1 MDVLNRLRKNI
12 SSRAHTLRGLAV
24 LFALLLAVIAIG
36 LFIFVIYLR
45 LTLPDPK
52 TVATRHVQES
62 TKIYDR
68 TGEILLYDIYN
79 EERRTV
85 IPADQIPDTI
95 KKATI
100 AAEDARFYEHRGFD
114 LRGIARAVFRGISSG
129 GIEGGGSTITQQLVK
144 KALFGDQQTIARKL
158 REIMLAIEIERAFS
172 KDEIL
177 SMYLNQIPYG
187 SNAYG
192 IESAS
197 RTFFK
202 KPAKD
207 LTLAQAATLAALPNR
222 PSYLSPFGSHLNE
235 LTSRKNYIL
244 ERMHDLDLITDTEY
258 AVSQTEVVLFGQEP
272 SKLGAPHFVIMAKE
286 YVTEKYGEA
295 FVEGSG
301 LKIITTLDADLQT
314 SAEDII
320 AKYAKINKERYKASN
335 AALVSIDPK
344 TGDVL
349 ALVGS
354 ADYFDTSNEGNFN
367 VALANRQ
374 PGSAFKPF
382 AYAELFNKGYPDTTI
397 LFDVKTEFNPLCSP
411 DGNQS
416 KDVYGQDCYHPK
428 NYDGQYRGPVT
439 LRQSLSQSLNI
450 PSVKTLYLAGVQTV
464 ADTAERMGITTL
476 GDRSRFGLSLVLGGA
491 EVKLV
496 DLTSAYGV
504 FANDGVRNPWEFIQR
519 IERADGTVL
528 EERVKNDSRAIDSG
542 VARMISSVLS
552 DNSARTPVF
561 GPSSALY
568 FPGREVAAKTGTTQE
583 NRDAW
588 VVGYTPSIVTGVWV
602 GNNRNQSMTAAGA
615 GISAAGPL
623 WHEFMTKALLK
634 VPQESFPQPEPSS
647 SSKPMLNGS
656 YVYTSPITSMNE
668 VHSILYFVDREDP
681 TGQIPQDPS
690 KDQQFTNWEWAVKSV
705 IPTPQ

>member
-1 MDVLNRLRKNI
+1 MDVLDRLLKKV

-24 LFALLLAVIAIG
+24 LAAWLLAVVAIG
-36 LFIFVIYLR
+36 LFLFVIYLR
-45 LTLPDPK
+45 LTLPDPE

-114 LRGIARAVFRGISSG
+114 LRGIARAAVRGILNLEIS
-129 GIEGGGSTITQQLVK
+129 GGGSTITQQLVK
-144 KALFGDQQTIARKL
+144 KALFGDQQTPARKL

-197 RTFFK
+197 RTFFR
-202 KPAKD
+202 KPAKE

-222 PSYLSPFGSHLNE
+222 PSYLSPFGSHLDE
-235 LTSRKNYIL
+235 LTGRKNYIL
-244 ERMHDLDLITDTEY
+244 ERMHELSLITDTEY
-258 AVSQTEVVLFGQEP
+258 TVAQAEVVSFGQEP

-295 FVEGSG
+295 FVEGNG

-314 SAEDII
+314 SAEEIV
-320 AKYAKINKERYKASN
+320 AKYAKINKEKYKASN

-354 ADYFDTSNEGNFN
+354 ADYFDTANEGNFN

-411 DGNQS
+411 DGNQV
-416 KDVYGQDCYHPK
+416 KDKYGQDCYHPK
-428 NYDGQYRGPVT
+428 NYDGLYRGPVT

-464 ADTAERMGITTL
+464 ADTAEKMGITTL
-476 GDRSRFGLSLVLGGA
+476 GNRSRFGLSLVLGGA
-491 EVKLV
+491 EVRLV
-496 DLTSAYGV
+496 DLASAYGV
-504 FANDGVRNPWEFIQR
+504 FANDGVRNPWEFIQK

-528 EERVKNDSRAIDSG
+528 EERTKNDSRVLDSH
-542 VARMISSVLS
+542 VARMVSSVLS
-552 DNSARTPVF
+552 NNSARTPVF
-561 GPSSALY
+561 GSSSALY

-588 VVGYTPSIVTGVWV
+588 VVGYTPSVVTGVWV

-623 WHEFMTKALLK
+623 WHEFMAKALSK
-634 VPQESFPQPEPSS
+634 VPQEAFPQPEPVG

-656 YVYTSPITSMNE
+656 YTYQSPSTSVNE
-668 VHSILYFVDREDP
+668 VHSILYYVDRNDP
-681 TGQIPQDPS
+681 LGAFPQDPS
-690 KDQQFTNWEWAVKSV
+690 KDEQFVNWEWSVKSTN
-705 IPTPQ
+705 PTPL